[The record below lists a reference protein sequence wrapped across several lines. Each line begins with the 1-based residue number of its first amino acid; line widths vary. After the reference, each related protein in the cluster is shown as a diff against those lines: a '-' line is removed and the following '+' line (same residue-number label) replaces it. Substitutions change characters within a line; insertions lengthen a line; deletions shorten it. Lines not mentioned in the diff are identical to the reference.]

1 MCEKASY
8 CTSYGVLGVIMSPL
22 CVEGG
27 GIQAAHGLVCVCICV
42 VCMRTCMHVHLQ
54 IHVDV

>member
-8 CTSYGVLGVIMSPL
+8 CTSHGVLGVIMSAL

-27 GIQAAHGLVCVCICV
+27 GIRAMHGLVCVYICV
-42 VCMRTCMHVHLQ
+42 ICDRTCVHVPLR